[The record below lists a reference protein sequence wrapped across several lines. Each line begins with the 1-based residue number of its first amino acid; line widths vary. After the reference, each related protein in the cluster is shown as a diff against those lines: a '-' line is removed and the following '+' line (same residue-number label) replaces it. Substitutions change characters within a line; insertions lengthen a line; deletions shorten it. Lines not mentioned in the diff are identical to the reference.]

1 MPASMPLRSRV
12 TAGRALW
19 LLALSFIGCN
29 PRKDDGA
36 AATAAP
42 LVSSKPK
49 AKPKPSADP
58 LPQLGLDDAPE
69 EEQPKHHA
77 PKPLSKK
84 EQDDHPVE
92 SSRYVLDDLN
102 DVGPAGPA
110 AASARGV
117 VMVTRDNELV
127 TAKLLQPP
135 SKSPKPTA
143 GAFADVPRGPQ
154 DFFAVARGPAVSATH
169 AYWITKGRLVRRAL
183 TGGELEVLTTDAR
196 EGTRVAVA
204 GSPDVV
210 AYITEP
216 VGKQD
221 SLARLRLPDGR
232 KVDLTPEGAAASS
245 VSLARVGEDV
255 IAGYIDGR
263 SGMTPVHARKLR
275 TRSGALDPDVVVW
288 VSGATQG
295 MTELAS
301 VGAGNV
307 DWLLLPVERDASHFG
322 LATLAVDQ
330 DPKMDP
336 PIRWRTFENGL
347 DRSPVAGALLCGEP
361 VALYVRPETA
371 APDANQELVISSLS
385 LAESASSE
393 RLASARGFADV
404 SIYPV
409 AEGGVVAYV
418 ADRRTWARLIRCK

>member
-1 MPASMPLRSRV
+1 MASLMPLRSR
-12 TAGRALW
+12 ALVRHAVALL
-19 LLALSFIGCN
+19 LLALVGCN
-29 PRKDDGA
+29 PRKDDPT
-36 AATAAP
+36 TAAGAP
-42 LVSSKPK
+42 VATTKP
-49 AKPKPSADP
+49 KPKPSATP
-58 LPQLGLDDAPE
+58 LPSADLGDEVVE
-69 EEQPKHHA
+69 EAPKHHA
-77 PKPLSKK
+77 PKPLTKK

-92 SSRYVLDDLN
+92 SSRYLLDDLN
-102 DVGPAGPA
+102 DIGPAGPA

-117 VMVTRDNELV
+117 VMITRDNELI

-143 GAFADVPRGPQ
+143 GAFADVPRGSQ
-154 DFFAVARGPAVSATH
+154 DFFAVARGPAVSSTH

-183 TGGELEVLTTDAR
+183 AGGELEVLTTDAR

-204 GSPDVV
+204 GTPDVV

-232 KVDLTPEGAAASS
+232 KLDLTPEGAAASS
-245 VSLARVGEDV
+245 VSLASVGEDV
-255 IAGYIDGR
+255 IASYIDGR
-263 SGMTPVHARKLR
+263 SGMTPVHARRLR
-275 TRSGALDPDVVVW
+275 TRSGTLDADVVVW

-295 MTELAS
+295 MTEIAS

-330 DPKMDP
+330 EPKMDP
-336 PIRWRTFENGL
+336 PLRWRTFENGL
-347 DRSPVAGALLCGEP
+347 DRSPVAGTLLCGEP

-385 LAESASSE
+385 LAESARSE

-404 SIYPV
+404 SLYPF
-409 AEGGVVAYV
+409 AEGAIVAYV